1 MYTGVISK
9 PIYQILSDLTQESRK
24 ETIRS
29 FRLATW
35 LGWQIESNWT
45 DPFLFAIYSIIKPVA
60 GALIL
65 VLMYTIV
72 SGGGQSED
80 PLFAY
85 IFLGNAF
92 YIYVGSVLM
101 GVSWAVIDDR
111 EHYQT
116 LKYIYTSPV
125 RLVPYLLGRAMARV
139 LTGTLSVLITLLFG
153 VLFLDVPLHLGAIDW
168 PLLAAA
174 MSLGLPALAFLGLIL
189 AGITLR
195 TARHAWRMGEA
206 VAGALYLFSG
216 AIFPLTILPRF
227 LQPLG
232 YVMPL
237 TYWLELVRRALLAGT
252 ASEFS
257 FLGTMSDGQLLAILA
272 VITVLAAGV
281 GLGIFHW
288 CEQVARERGL
298 FDRETHY

>member
-1 MYTGVISK
+1 M
-9 PIYQILSDLTQESRK
+9 K
-24 ETIRS
+24 EALRS
-29 FRLATW
+29 FRMATW

-60 GALIL
+60 GAMIL
-65 VLMYTIV
+65 VLMYTVV
-72 SGGGQSED
+72 SGGRQTND

-116 LKYIYTSPV
+116 LKYLYASPV
-125 RLVPYLLGRAMARV
+125 RMVPYLMGRAMARV

-153 VLFLDVPLHLGAIDW
+153 VVFLQVPLRLGGINW
-168 PLLAAA
+168 LLLAAA
-174 MSLGLPALAFLGLIL
+174 MGLGLPALAFLGLIL
-189 AGITLR
+189 AGVTLR
-195 TARHAWRMGEA
+195 TAREAWMVGEA

-216 AIFPLTILPRF
+216 AIFPLSLLPPF

-232 YVMPL
+232 YAMPL
-237 TYWLELVRRALLAGT
+237 TYWLELVRRALLAGIE
-252 ASEFS
+252 AEFS
-257 FLGTMSDGQLLAILA
+257 FLGPLSNGWLLAILA
-272 VITVLAAGV
+272 GIALLSAGV
-281 GLGIFHW
+281 GLGVFRW
-288 CEQVARERGL
+288 CERVARERGL
-298 FDRETHY
+298 FDRETHH